1 MNKIKGMVFFSL
13 FLFFLVGSET
23 YSQDM
28 VGEIFIQGKGRADHD
43 VHDVNDGKA
52 NKQNTEYGVDAEQNQ
67 HYPAGSE
74 IYSPYP
80 SNFMIPKGVC
90 EKSEPVMIIDKDKK

>member
-1 MNKIKGMVFFSL
+1 MD
-13 FLFFLVGSET
+13 SET

-28 VGEIFIQGKGRADHD
+28 VGEVLIKGRAGVEHE
-43 VHDVNDGKA
+43 VNDGKA
-52 NKQNTEYGVDAEQNQ
+52 NKQNTENGVDAEQNQ
-67 HYPAGSE
+67 PYPAGSE

-90 EKSEPVMIIDKDKK
+90 EKSEPVMIIDQDKK

>member
-1 MNKIKGMVFFSL
+1 MD
-13 FLFFLVGSET
+13 SET

-28 VGEIFIQGKGRADHD
+28 VGEVFIKGIAGVDHE
-43 VHDVNDGKA
+43 VNDGKA
-52 NKQNTEYGVDAEQNQ
+52 NKQNTEYGVEAEQNQ
-67 HYPAGSE
+67 PYPAGSE

-90 EKSEPVMIIDKDKK
+90 EKSEPVMIIDQDKK

>member
-1 MNKIKGMVFFSL
+1 MA
-13 FLFFLVGSET
+13 SET

-28 VGEIFIQGKGRADHD
+28 VGEVIMQEKGRADHE
-43 VHDVNDGKA
+43 VNDGKA
-52 NKQNTEYGVDAEQNQ
+52 NIQNTGYGVDAEQNQ
-67 HYPAGSE
+67 RYPAGSE

-90 EKSEPVMIIDKDKK
+90 EKSEPVMIIDQDKK